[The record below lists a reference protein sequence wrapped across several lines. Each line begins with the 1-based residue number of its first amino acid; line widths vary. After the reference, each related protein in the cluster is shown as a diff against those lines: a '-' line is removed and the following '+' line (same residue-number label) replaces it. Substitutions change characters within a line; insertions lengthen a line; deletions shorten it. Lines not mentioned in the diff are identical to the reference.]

1 MKLLFLSLATMRAAM
16 ERHDPDEAARQGM
29 LSGPAVVAQAL
40 HAGDR
45 LTQLAGIAAAPR
57 VEDRF
62 ELLGDLA
69 RVAGGPDRRTAIP
82 ATQAAIAIARE
93 LASHPQDDL
102 APDDLARWHDQWL
115 AIADRGDRWIEVR
128 VKAIEVAAALGEVP
142 LSTDPDPAVR
152 IAAIEATHAPLAEVV
167 EKDVDDKVALV
178 AAKLMCGDGVALTPA
193 GEARMKAARFTC
205 GSR

>member
-16 ERHDPDEAARQGM
+16 ERHDVDEAARQGM

-40 HAGDR
+40 HDKDR
-45 LTQLAGIAAAPR
+45 LTQLAGIAAAPL

-69 RVAGGPDRRTAIP
+69 KVAAGPDRRTAIP
-82 ATQAAIAIARE
+82 AAQAAIAIARE
-93 LASHPQDDL
+93 LAVHPQDDL

-128 VKAIEVAAALGEVP
+128 VKAIDVAAALGEVP
-142 LSTDPDPAVR
+142 LSADPDPAVR
-152 IAAIEATHAPLAEVV
+152 IATIEVTHASLAEVV
-167 EKDVDDKVALV
+167 EKDVDENVALV
-178 AAKLMCGDGVALTPA
+178 AAKIMCADGVALTPA
-193 GEARMKAARFTC
+193 GAARMKAAKFACR
-205 GSR
+205 